1 MRNAPTSTRLF
12 LFGIPLMAAILL
24 QSWKSEHD
32 LGSSFA
38 PSFLEL
44 RFPSLQEK
52 FSLRSGNQFSPAVMK
67 ESLTVGK
74 WIASNPNTKNWSQEY
89 IQDLSLF
96 IVLKSREFRLS
107 PLLVISLIEVE
118 SAFDPFAVSPKGAIG
133 LMQLM
138 PATAQAVA
146 SEKGIPFRGKDSLT
160 DPKLNIYLGLHYIS
174 ELRSRFPNHQEML
187 TAYNMGPSA
196 LVKKRK
202 AGLEVSSD
210 YYEKVKGTMT
220 EFQKRARKDGKV
232 SWL

>member
-1 MRNAPTSTRLF
+1 M
-12 LFGIPLMAAILL
+12 
-24 QSWKSEHD
+24 
-32 LGSSFA
+32 GSAFS
-38 PSFLEL
+38 SSLLEL

-52 FSLRSGNQFSPAVMK
+52 FSLRPGNQFSPSVMK

-74 WIASNPNTKNWSQEY
+74 WIASNPNTKNWSQEA

-96 IVLKSREFRLS
+96 IVLKSREFQLS
-107 PLLVISLIEVE
+107 PLLVISLIQVE
-118 SAFDPFAVSPKGAIG
+118 SAFNPLAVSPKGAVG

-138 PATAQAVA
+138 PSTAEALA
-146 SEKGIPFRGKDSLT
+146 SEKGIPFRGSHSLT
-160 DPKLNIYLGLHYIS
+160 DPKLNIYLGLHYIN

-202 AGLEVSSD
+202 AGIEVSSD
-210 YYEKVKGTMT
+210 YYEKVKGTMS